1 MKKRGQFYI
10 LIALV
15 IGVVIFLIVSQTNIF
30 IQEDPSTDIGAL
42 SENYIIE
49 SNKLINTLIGAKREN
64 VSEVLSQA
72 TTAFVYEYAR
82 TRDPKFGLVYVFTN
96 EDKAVIEN
104 YLDAKVVIDGGET
117 LTNPEGKYELGTIEL
132 SGIEIPQDYT
142 YSQIQRE
149 FPDLFELVLKEKF
162 VGEVNVNEGDHLIL
176 DIEGVQYYFVV
187 GDTVELNA
195 VARRIEGG
203 QIQIFQTQKK

>member
-1 MKKRGQFYI
+1 MEKRGQFYI
-10 LIALV
+10 LVALV
-15 IGVVIFLIVSQTNIF
+15 IGVIIFLIVSQTNIF
-30 IQEDPSTDIGAL
+30 LQEDQSTDIKAL
-42 SENYIIE
+42 SENYITE
-49 SNKLINTLIGAKREN
+49 SNKLINTLIGTKREN

-72 TTAFVYEYAR
+72 TTTFVYEYAK

-104 YLDAKVVIDGGET
+104 YLDAKVVIEGGET
-117 LTNPEGKYELGTIEL
+117 LTNPEGKYELGTIDL
-132 SGIEIPQDYT
+132 GGVKIPQDYT

-162 VGEVNVNEGDHLIL
+162 VGEVDINEVDQLIL
-176 DIEGVQYYFVV
+176 YIEGVQYYFVV

-195 VARRIEGG
+195 VARRTEGG
-203 QIQIFQTQKK
+203 EIQIFQT

>member
-10 LIALV
+10 LVALV
-15 IGVVIFLIVSQTNIF
+15 IGVIIFLIVSQTNIF
-30 IQEDPSTDIGAL
+30 LQEDPSTDIRAL

-64 VSEVLSQA
+64 ISEVLSQA
-72 TTAFVYEYAR
+72 TTTFVYEYAK

-117 LTNPEGKYELGTIEL
+117 LANPEERYNLGTIEL
-132 SGIEIPQDYT
+132 GGIKIPQGYT
-142 YSQIQRE
+142 YSQIQIE

-162 VGEVNVNEGDHLIL
+162 VSEVNINEGDHLIL
-176 DIEGVQYYFVV
+176 DIDGIQYYFVV

-203 QIQIFQTQKK
+203 QIQIFQTQRT